1 MSRRSPAR
9 HRMSVLWA
17 LLAALALP
25 LAAVAQ
31 EEGAPAAQEETLCPC
46 PPPPPP
52 APLWTGSFAF
62 SYLATTGNSETE
74 TLGLALA
81 WARQPTPWGIE
92 IAAAANRAE
101 SDGVKTAERLFG
113 SLRGKRLLAE
123 RIELFAGLSHERN
136 ELAGFDARSIVEA
149 GAAYR
154 ALTGPAHELTFDA
167 GLTWTQEDFV
177 DGTDDDAFG
186 ALAGLAYVW
195 KISDSARFVERLL
208 VFPNFDESDDWRL
221 SSETSL
227 EAALTTAWALRVSY
241 LYQRDNLPPPG
252 FEKADTSTAVSLVW
266 KR

>member
-1 MSRRSPAR
+1 MLRRSLSRPPHSA
-9 HRMSVLWA
+9 LWS

-25 LAAVAQ
+25 LTA
-31 EEGAPAAQEETLCPC
+31 AAQETLCPC

-52 APLWTGSFAF
+52 PPLWTGSFAF

-74 TLGLALA
+74 TLGFALA
-81 WARQPTPWGIE
+81 WSRQPTPWGLE
-92 IAAAANRAE
+92 INASANRAE

-113 SLRGKRLLAE
+113 SLRGKRQLAD
-123 RIELFAGLSHERN
+123 RFDLFAGLSHEHN
-136 ELAGFDARSIVEA
+136 ELAGFDARSVLEA

-186 ALAGLAYVW
+186 ALAGLAYTW
-195 KISDSARFVERLL
+195 NISAGAKLTERFLI
-208 VFPNFDESDDWRL
+208 FPNFDQSDDWRL
-221 SSETSL
+221 SSETAL
-227 EAALTTAWALRVSY
+227 EAALATSWALRVSY

-252 FEKADTSTAVSLVW
+252 FEETDTSTAVSTVW